1 VLASVP
7 FSVVFLKLIY
17 WTAVDVVALQEE
29 HDTGISINDNT
40 NITGT
45 SAYKA
50 SFLLLQLLL
59 FIYVYVF
66 NTNSHKVLMNIP
78 EKC

>member
-1 VLASVP
+1 M
-7 FSVVFLKLIY
+7 
-17 WTAVDVVALQEE
+17 
-29 HDTGISINDNT
+29 GISINDNT
-40 NITGT
+40 DITGT
-45 SAYKA
+45 SADKA

-66 NTNSHKVLMNIP
+66 NTNSHKVLKDIP